1 MSYLT
6 KRYDDNNYDIGFNTN
21 ARKNNVFLY
30 MVNLRDHGH
39 LKVLISKFFE
49 IIVVLPIPY
58 KPYNQCIILKLSN
71 DVKI

>member
-30 MVNLRDHGH
+30 MVNLKDHGH
-39 LKVLISKFFE
+39 LKVFNF
-49 IIVVLPIPY
+49 
-58 KPYNQCIILKLSN
+58 KLLL
-71 DVKI
+71 DK